1 MASRCASTVAPAL
14 RLHGTR
20 WLSGVPAGLSRLT
33 PASRDALACNTDA
46 DILLVLSND
55 GHNTVAAAAAAAAA
69 AATPLFPLAI
79 RLWASAASSDACCG
93 AGRRRWALPHDPR
106 WQLPPAGAIP
116 RKNLLAACSATA
128 AATCGTPRR
137 AGTPSPGTCLVSW
150 DPEWPSSLNSE
161 PRCKVRTLVLRPIS
175 LSHRPL

>member
-46 DILLVLSND
+46 DVLLVLSND
-55 GHNTVAAAAAAAAA
+55 GHNTVAAAAAA

-116 RKNLLAACSATA
+116 RKNLLAACSIGYRCGDMRHA
-128 AATCGTPRR
+128 APRR
-137 AGTPSPGTCLVSW
+137 DAVSW
-150 DPEWPSSLNSE
+150 NMLGFLGP
-161 PRCKVRTLVLRPIS
+161 
-175 LSHRPL
+175 